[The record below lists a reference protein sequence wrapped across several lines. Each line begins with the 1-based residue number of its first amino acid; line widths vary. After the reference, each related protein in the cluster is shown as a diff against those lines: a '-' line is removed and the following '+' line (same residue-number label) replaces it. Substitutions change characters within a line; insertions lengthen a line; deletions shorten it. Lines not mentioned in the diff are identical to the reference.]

1 MTITNEQTTSRM
13 SQLLEQARQYFT
25 LQKNYLSL
33 HGVEILTRLFSAI
46 ALAAILILVGFLVIL
61 FGSFS
66 LAYWIGELLDSHV
79 LGFAIIAVVLL
90 LAAILI
96 WANRMAWI
104 VMPTVHF
111 MIGLLA
117 TEVVQ
122 PTLEGVVAE
131 KKRLEEQLADSQSEM
146 KDNAHQLL
154 APQPEA
160 RDRWDYAM
168 NLFHNGL
175 TIFRGV
181 QLGLSFVEA
190 TRRIFGLGRRRRR
203 R

>member
-190 TRRIFGLGRRRRR
+190 TRRIFGIGRKRRRR
-203 R
+203 

>member
-1 MTITNEQTTSRM
+1 MTIANEQTTSRM

-61 FGSFS
+61 FGSFA
-66 LAYWIGELLDSHV
+66 LAYWIGELLDSQI
-79 LGFAIIAVVLL
+79 LGFVIIAGVLL
-90 LAAILI
+90 LIAMLI

-104 VMPTVHF
+104 VMPTVRF

-117 TEVVQ
+117 TEVAQ

-131 KKRLEEQLADSQSEM
+131 KKRLEEQLTDSQSEM

-154 APQPEA
+154 APEPEA
-160 RDRWDYAM
+160 RDRWDYAI

-181 QLGLSFVEA
+181 QLGLSFIEA
-190 TRRIFGLGRRRRR
+190 TRRIFGLGRKRRRR
-203 R
+203 

>member
-1 MTITNEQTTSRM
+1 MTIANEQTTSRM
-13 SQLLEQARQYFT
+13 SQLLEQVRLYFT

-61 FGSFS
+61 FGSFA
-66 LAYWIGELLDSHV
+66 LAYWIGELLNSQI
-79 LGFAIIAVVLL
+79 LGFAIIAGVLL
-90 LAAILI
+90 LTAMLI

-131 KKRLEEQLADSQSEM
+131 KKKLEEQLAESQLQM

-154 APQPEA
+154 APQPAA

-168 NLFHNGL
+168 NLLHNGW

-190 TRRIFGLGRRRRR
+190 TRQIFGLGQKRRRK
-203 R
+203 

>member
-131 KKRLEEQLADSQSEM
+131 KKRLEEQLADNQTEM

-190 TRRIFGLGRRRRR
+190 TRRIFGLRRRRR
-203 R
+203 RR

>member
-1 MTITNEQTTSRM
+1 M
-13 SQLLEQARQYFT
+13 
-25 LQKNYLSL
+25 
-33 HGVEILTRLFSAI
+33 
-46 ALAAILILVGFLVIL
+46 GFLVIL
-61 FGSFS
+61 FGSFA
-66 LAYWIGELLDSHV
+66 LAYWIGELLDSQI
-79 LGFAIIAVVLL
+79 LGFVIIAALL
-90 LAAILI
+90 LLTAVLI
-96 WANRMAWI
+96 WANRMTWI

-131 KKRLEEQLADSQSEM
+131 KKRLEEQLADSQLEM

-154 APQPEA
+154 VPQPEA
-160 RDRWDYAM
+160 RDRWEYAI

-181 QLGLSFVEA
+181 QLGLSFIEA
-190 TRRIFGLGRRRRR
+190 TRRIFGLGRKRRRR
-203 R
+203 

>member
-1 MTITNEQTTSRM
+1 MTIANEQTTSRM
-13 SQLLEQARQYFT
+13 SQLIEQARQYFT

-61 FGSFS
+61 FGSFA
-66 LAYWIGELLDSHV
+66 LAYWIGELLDSQI
-79 LGFAIIAVVLL
+79 LGFVIIAALL
-90 LAAILI
+90 LLTAVLI

-131 KKRLEEQLADSQSEM
+131 KKRLEEQLSDSQLEM

-154 APQPEA
+154 VPQPEA
-160 RDRWDYAM
+160 RDRWEYAI

-181 QLGLSFVEA
+181 QLGLSFIEA
-190 TRRIFGLGRRRRR
+190 TRRIFGLGKKRRRK
-203 R
+203 

>member
-1 MTITNEQTTSRM
+1 MTIANEQTTSRM

-61 FGSFS
+61 FGSFA
-66 LAYWIGELLDSHV
+66 LAYWIGELLDSQI
-79 LGFAIIAVVLL
+79 LGFVIIAGVLL
-90 LAAILI
+90 LTAMLI

-104 VMPTVHF
+104 VMPTVRF

-117 TEVVQ
+117 TEVAQ

-131 KKRLEEQLADSQSEM
+131 KKRLEEQLTDSQSEM

-154 APQPEA
+154 APEPEA
-160 RDRWDYAM
+160 RDRWDYAI

-181 QLGLSFVEA
+181 QLGLSFIEA
-190 TRRIFGLGRRRRR
+190 TRRIFGLGRKRRRR
-203 R
+203 

>member
-190 TRRIFGLGRRRRR
+190 TRRIFGLGRKRRRR
-203 R
+203 

>member
-1 MTITNEQTTSRM
+1 MTIANEQTTSRM
-13 SQLLEQARQYFT
+13 SQLIEQARQYFT

-61 FGSFS
+61 FGSFA
-66 LAYWIGELLDSHV
+66 LAYWIGELLDNQI
-79 LGFAIIAVVLL
+79 LGFVIIAALL
-90 LAAILI
+90 LLTAVLI

-160 RDRWDYAM
+160 RDRWEYAI

-181 QLGLSFVEA
+181 QLGLSFIEA
-190 TRRIFGLGRRRRR
+190 TRRIFGLGKKRRRK
-203 R
+203 

>member
-1 MTITNEQTTSRM
+1 M
-13 SQLLEQARQYFT
+13 SQLIEQARQYFT

-61 FGSFS
+61 FGSFA
-66 LAYWIGELLDSHV
+66 LAYWIGELLDSQI
-79 LGFAIIAVVLL
+79 LGFVIIAALL
-90 LAAILI
+90 LLTAVLV

-131 KKRLEEQLADSQSEM
+131 KKRLEEQLADSQLEM

-154 APQPEA
+154 VPQPEA
-160 RDRWDYAM
+160 RNRWEYAI

-181 QLGLSFVEA
+181 QLGLSFIEA
-190 TRRIFGLGRRRRR
+190 TRRIFGLGKKRRRK
-203 R
+203 